1 MEDASSIMKKSKAG
15 QVALSRL
22 YGSRKPT
29 RQIIILASQA
39 SLPFLFSFGLFGLL
53 DLRSFRFLFF
63 RFFLGREAR
72 GHQ

>member
-1 MEDASSIMKKSKAG
+1 MKTSKAG

-39 SLPFLFSFGLFGLL
+39 SLPFLFSFGLFGLFGLL